1 MCVIF
6 VSRAGI
12 KNNALATVIMTVT
25 AKAKIT
31 AMTKL
36 MVQFAFQSIPFLLEV
51 AAVLAAFV
59 HPQSHSLPMLM
70 GVHSLAAYLKLQVVW
85 VYRKRLNACINT
97 YGYGAF

>member
-1 MCVIF
+1 
-6 VSRAGI
+6 
-12 KNNALATVIMTVT
+12 MTVT

-59 HPQSHSLPMLM
+59 HPNHIVCLCSWGFTHLPPTCNF
-70 GVHSLAAYLKLQVVW
+70 KLFG
-85 VYRKRLNACINT
+85 YIENA
-97 YGYGAF
+97 